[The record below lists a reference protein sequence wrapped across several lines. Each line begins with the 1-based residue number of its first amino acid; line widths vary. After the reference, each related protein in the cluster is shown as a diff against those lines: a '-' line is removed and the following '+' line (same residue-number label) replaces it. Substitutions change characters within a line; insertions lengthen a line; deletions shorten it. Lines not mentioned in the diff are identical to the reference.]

1 MKGQFIAAGLSAILP
16 GVGQLYNHQW
26 LKGGLFLVAIMV
38 VSGVIRRRAIFEG
51 GVGIGLIVA
60 VVLFGIAI
68 WSVAD
73 AFQGVKAHEG
83 S

>member
-26 LKGGLFLVAIMV
+26 LKGGLFLAAIMV

-73 AFQGVKAHEG
+73 AYRGAQSESA

>member
-26 LKGGLFLVAIMV
+26 LKGGLFLAVIMV
-38 VSGVIRRRAIFEG
+38 VSGVVRRRALFEG
-51 GVGIGLIVA
+51 GLGIGLFIA

-73 AFQGVKAHEG
+73 AYQGAKAQEG
-83 S
+83 